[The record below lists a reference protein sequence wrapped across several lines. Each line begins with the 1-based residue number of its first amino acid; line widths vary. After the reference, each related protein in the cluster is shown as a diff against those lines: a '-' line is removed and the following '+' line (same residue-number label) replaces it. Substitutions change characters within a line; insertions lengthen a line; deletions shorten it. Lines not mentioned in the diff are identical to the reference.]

1 MMKEIYSI
9 CRHARRDGEMLILIL
24 ILIFMLKTDLDEM
37 FINTM
42 STEFTLSRL
51 KDHA

>member
-9 CRHARRDGEMLILIL
+9 CRHARRDGEMEEEIL

-37 FINTM
+37 FIFTM
-42 STEFTLSRL
+42 STEFTLSCL
-51 KDHA
+51 KDHV

>member
-9 CRHARRDGEMLILIL
+9 CRHARRDGEMEEEIL
-24 ILIFMLKTDLDEM
+24 ILIFMLKTDLDKM

-42 STEFTLSRL
+42 STEFTLSCL
-51 KDHA
+51 KDHV

>member
-9 CRHARRDGEMLILIL
+9 CRHARRDGEMKEEIL

-42 STEFTLSRL
+42 STEFTLSCL
-51 KDHA
+51 KDHV